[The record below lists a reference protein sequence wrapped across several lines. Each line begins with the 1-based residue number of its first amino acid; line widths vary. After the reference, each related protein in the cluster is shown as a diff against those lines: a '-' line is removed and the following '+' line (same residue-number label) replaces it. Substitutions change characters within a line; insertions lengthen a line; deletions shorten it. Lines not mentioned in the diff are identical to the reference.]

1 MPRRICWDK
10 LGWHFA
16 FVSSFSVHLGIR
28 FLGSLRMRVFSKRI
42 ALLCLMLTLWSAL
55 AFVAHHHSSATD
67 AAKCTVCL
75 AAHSASPKS
84 SSQSPK
90 VTFVSISTLR
100 QQPVSAKQSLV
111 VFALSVRPPP
121 SV

>member
-1 MPRRICWDK
+1 
-10 LGWHFA
+10 
-16 FVSSFSVHLGIR
+16 
-28 FLGSLRMRVFSKRI
+28 MRLFSKRI

-55 AFVAHHHSSATD
+55 AFVAHHHSSATE

-90 VTFVSISTLR
+90 VTFVSVSTFR
-100 QQPVSAKQSLV
+100 PQAVSAKQSLV